1 MSWQPLNAGQALRNG
16 APDLRERGGDVPGN
30 PQRVAELP
38 DKRCGRPDSSLM
50 PGDPVIRQQVIGFL
64 LAHTNEKDRHTREYA
79 YLWGLINRPPDISP
93 ALNRQSEPA
102 RLKDGLAHD
111 TRHFRPGPQRSRETE
126 IVGADFGL
134 KETMEQVYKVAPLP
148 SPVLLTGETGTGKE
162 MLARAIHRLSS
173 RSGGPFIAVNCGAI
187 PESLLDSELFGH
199 KKGAFTGALNE
210 RKGRFE
216 RADKGTIFLDEVGD
230 LSARAQVR
238 LLRVLEEKEIER
250 VGGSRP
256 IKINARIV
264 SATCKNLEKLVAEG
278 VFRDDLYYRLSVFPI
293 DIPPL
298 RERKAD
304 IPALVEH
311 LVERKAREIGLRAPK
326 LAPGSF
332 DRLLQHEWPGNVRE
346 VANVVERALIR
357 FSGQQ
362 FLFFDDVMSPLAR
375 VDQNRFTAL
384 PLYAGCE
391 AIGQPVSLNEIR
403 AHHIARVLEM
413 TGGKIE
419 GTDGAAQL
427 LGMHPSTL
435 RNRMR
440 KLKISPGRDGH
451 SSLG

>member
-1 MSWQPLNAGQALRNG
+1 M
-16 APDLRERGGDVPGN
+16 
-30 PQRVAELP
+30 
-38 DKRCGRPDSSLM
+38 
-50 PGDPVIRQQVIGFL
+50 GFL
-64 LAHTNEKDRHTREYA
+64 LAHTDEKDRRTQEYA
-79 YLWGLINRPPDISP
+79 YLWGLINRPSGIAS
-93 ALNRQSEPA
+93 AHSRQSEPL

-111 TRHFRPGPQRSRETE
+111 TRHFRCGAQRSAETE

-134 KETMEQVYKVAPLP
+134 KDAMERVYKVAPLP

-162 MLARAIHRLSS
+162 MLAHAVHRLSS
-173 RSGGPFIAVNCGAI
+173 RSSGPFVAVNCGAI
-187 PESLLDSELFGH
+187 PESLIDSELFGH
-199 KKGAFTGALNE
+199 EKGAFTGALNE

-230 LSARAQVR
+230 LSPRAQVR
-238 LLRVLEEKEIER
+238 LLRVLEEKEVER

-256 IKINARIV
+256 IKIDTRII

-278 VFRDDLYYRLSVFPI
+278 AFREDLYYRLSVFPI

-304 IPALVEH
+304 IPALVDH
-311 LVERKAREIGLRAPK
+311 LVARKAQEIGLRAPK
-326 LAPGSF
+326 LAPGSI
-332 DRLLQHEWPGNVRE
+332 DRLFQYEWPGNVRE

-375 VDQNRFTAL
+375 VDQKRSAA
-384 PLYAGCE
+384 PLASGGHE
-391 AIGQPVSLNEIR
+391 TVGRPVSLNEMR
-403 AHHIARVLEM
+403 ARHIARVLEI

-419 GTDGAAQL
+419 GRNGAAQL

-435 RNRMR
+435 RNRIR
-440 KLKISPGRDGH
+440 KLKISPVKDGR
-451 SSLG
+451 SSLGF